1 VTIRSTF
8 LKALDEKVMDQM
20 KFRPSPKS
28 ASALVGALLLSL
40 FVIACSDNNASPEAS
55 SNGHANHAVS
65 SPEPS
70 AFHDGMRM
78 LWEDHVTWTRLAIV
92 SLATDLPDTNA
103 TVERL
108 LQNQVDIGNAVKPYY
123 GDAAGEQLTALLK
136 DHILVAA
143 EIINAAKT
151 GDIQAVD
158 AAKARW
164 YVNGDDIGAFLS
176 SANPGVWS
184 DAEMKSMMREH
195 LDLTLS
201 SAVNYLTGDYPASV
215 ADYDEIHRQILH
227 MADMLSDGIVSQFP
241 ERFAVSR

>member
-1 VTIRSTF
+1 MQGASDAGLIPMFYPDYADVTSEEVHRKYEELWTAPLS
-8 LKALDEKVMDQM
+8 
-20 KFRPSPKS
+20 RKS
-28 ASALVGALLLSL
+28 GL
-40 FVIACSDNNASPEAS
+40 
-55 SNGHANHAVS
+55 
-65 SPEPS
+65 
-70 AFHDGMRM
+70 
-78 LWEDHVTWTRLAIV
+78 
-92 SLATDLPDTNA
+92 
-103 TVERL
+103 TV
-108 LQNQVDIGNAVKPYY
+108 V
-123 GDAAGEQLTALLK
+123 
-136 DHILVAA
+136 

-151 GDIQAVD
+151 GDIQTVD

-241 ERFAVSR
+241 EKFAFSR